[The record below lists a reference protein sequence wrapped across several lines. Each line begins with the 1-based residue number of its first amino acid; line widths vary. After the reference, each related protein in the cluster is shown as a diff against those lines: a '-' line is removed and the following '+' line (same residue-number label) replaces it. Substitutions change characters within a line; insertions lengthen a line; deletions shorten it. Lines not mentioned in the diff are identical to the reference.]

1 MKPPNWTARKQTLK
15 ERYQQQET
23 PNCTANIDYHLNEL
37 AHELKASRE
46 KGGFKHMLK
55 KLKENPDNARF
66 LK

>member
-15 ERYQQQET
+15 ERFQQQET

-37 AHELKASRE
+37 AQELKASRE

-55 KLKENPDNARF
+55 KL
-66 LK
+66 